1 MKCNEVNF
9 QVSAKYVNKNPNS
22 RKVEKLE
29 NLERKSKFH
38 FTISDEINRY
48 KNIKCVF
55 EHAN

>member
-1 MKCNEVNF
+1 MKCNEVSF
-9 QVSAKYVNKNPNS
+9 QVSAKYVNKKTKS

-38 FTISDEINRY
+38 FTISDEIHLY